1 MSEPTRVKRHNKKMT
16 GESFAAKQN
25 THRPSP
31 TRADGLHARDKGPR
45 YHTASQKAKQDR
57 RYES

>member
-1 MSEPTRVKRHNKKMT
+1 MSVMSATRGGKTEKAA

-31 TRADGLHARDKGPR
+31 IRADGLHARDKGILIIL
-45 YHTASQKAKQDR
+45 
-57 RYES
+57 